1 MTTVRT
7 GLEVLLEQRLDLIAG
22 KRVGLITNHAGVNR
36 RLEST
41 VDLLAQ
47 HPDVQLT
54 ALFAPEHGLRGD
66 VQAGESV
73 ATFTDDRTGLPVYSL
88 YGPTRATRKPSAA
101 MLENVDVLVCDLQD
115 GGSRYFTYLST
126 MGYAME
132 AAAEQEVPFIVLDRP
147 NPIGGVAIEGNLPVN
162 EFLSFVG
169 AYSVPIRHGLTLGE
183 FARFIN
189 IEHEIGAELIVV
201 PMEGWRRDMY
211 FWETGLPWVQPS
223 PNVPTPMTLVAY
235 PGTCLFEGTNL
246 SEGRG
251 TTRPFEWLGAPWID
265 GYAWAETMNS
275 LNLPG
280 VMFRPVYFTPT
291 FSKHE
296 GTLCQGVEVHV
307 TDVRS
312 FRPVETGLHLLA
324 TARAQDEEAFA
335 WVPPMGEIGEWFIDL
350 LAGTD
355 ELRRA
360 LDAGRL
366 VTDVIA
372 SWQQHTAAWSEA
384 RTKYTIYR

>member
-169 AYSVPIRHGLTLGE
+169 AYKVPIRHGLTLGE

-189 IEHEIGAELIVV
+189 AEHNIGAELVVV

-211 FWETGLPWVQPS
+211 FGETGLPWVQPS
-223 PNVPTPMTLVAY
+223 PNIPTPQTLVAY

-291 FSKHE
+291 FSKHQ
-296 GTLCQGVEVHV
+296 GTLCQGVEVHI
-307 TDVRS
+307 TDVRT

-324 TARAQDEEAFA
+324 SARAQNDEAFA
-335 WVPPMGEIGEWFIDL
+335 WVPPLGEIGEWFIDL

-355 ELRRA
+355 QLRLA
-360 LDAGRL
+360 LDASQP
-366 VTDVIA
+366 VTDVI
-372 SWQQHTAAWSEA
+372 SLWQQDAAAWMGLHA
-384 RTKYTIYR
+384 KHTIYL